1 MELSMVENKCATC
14 KHFTTYA
21 QIYEDEIGLCM
32 DLGFMAQKQVG
43 LEDSCINYKGE
54 QNETNTD

>member
-1 MELSMVENKCATC
+1 MELSMVENKCAT
-14 KHFTTYA
+14 YA
-21 QIYEDEIGLCM
+21 QIYDDEIGLCR